1 MVKPKTKKEYKRSF
15 TVVWHSLM
23 TPKEKSSSENSGRYL
38 SWTPASAAKK
48 AGGRILKEYNDS
60 HKTKK
65 QQIEVVVRETTNT
78 SNKKEMGYHVK
89 RVKLDKPIKLDN
101 YTIKYETKVKSSD
114 KALKQMGTPKKSES
128 GSTQKQLVKAMK
140 DLKI

>member
-23 TPKEKSSSENSGRYL
+23 TPKEKSSGNSGRYL

-48 AGGRILKEYNDS
+48 AGNLILKEYNKS

-65 QQIEVVVRETTNT
+65 QQIELVVRETTNT
-78 SNKKEMGYHVK
+78 SNKKEMGYQVK
-89 RVKLDKPIKLDN
+89 RVKLDKPIKLDK
-101 YTIKYETKVKSSD
+101 YTIKYESKVKSSD
-114 KALKQMGTPKKSES
+114 KALKQM
-128 GSTQKQLVKAMK
+128 STSK
-140 DLKI
+140 